1 MALKDAGQRAH
12 DALIETVRDVRAYAD
27 SDLSKHVI
35 DMLDALAASY
45 CLDLI
50 EVTPDG
56 LSRLQAA
63 LKQVSLL
70 RDIFANDGV
79 NIPKI

>member
-1 MALKDAGQRAH
+1 MALKDAGERTH
-12 DALIETVRDVRAYAD
+12 EALIEAVRTVRAYEG

-56 LSRLQAA
+56 LTRLQAA
-63 LKQVSLL
+63 LKQVSVL
-70 RDIFANDGV
+70 RDVFANDGV
-79 NIPKI
+79 CEPKI